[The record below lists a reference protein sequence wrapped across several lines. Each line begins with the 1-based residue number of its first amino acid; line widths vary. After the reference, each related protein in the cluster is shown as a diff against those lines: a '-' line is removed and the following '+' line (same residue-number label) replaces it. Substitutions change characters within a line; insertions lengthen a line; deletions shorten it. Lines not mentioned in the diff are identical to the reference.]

1 MTRPLIIGMD
11 VDDVV
16 ADLISEWLR
25 RYRERTNHPLFPADI
40 RTWEIAGYAKQMP
53 THEFY
58 GILHEPDLYGKVE
71 PYRGAK
77 QTIDRLRNDGHRIVF
92 ISSCVGNTAG
102 DKKEWLVRHGFLKG
116 RDKHADFIAAHDK
129 ALVTGV
135 DILVDDRVEN
145 VEAFPKAAVL
155 IRRPHNEDLVC
166 WRPRAHL
173 KDLPEL
179 LEYLVP

>member
-1 MTRPLIIGMD
+1 MSRPLIIGMD

-40 RTWEIAGYAKQMP
+40 RTWEIAGYAKQMA
-53 THEFY
+53 TNEFY

-71 PYRGAK
+71 PCAGAK
-77 QTIDRLRNDGHRIVF
+77 HTVERLRHDGHRIVF

-102 DKKEWLVRHGFLKG
+102 AKRDWLVHYGFLN
-116 RDKHADFIAAHDK
+116 RNRQYVDFIAANDK

-145 VEAFPKAAVL
+145 VEAFPKASVL
-155 IRRPHNEDLVC
+155 IRKPHNEDLTC